1 MILTNKHAE
10 HVAPQQTTLQRAGAQ
25 SKSASKGRYLEDN
38 RATSSAGNTLIQ
50 AAANQQ
56 PIQRKTVIENIGQ
69 SCSYGPANNAQTV
82 TVGHTMNAWLDP
94 ADPVRG
100 QSASVNASQDGLMAW
115 IKSVYPQA
123 KGPMSVKGHLLNDNL
138 GGTALDNNLYPIS
151 KGANGK
157 HLSTSENY
165 VKNALWKHNTAVK
178 YSVSVS
184 GSTNYTSANASNAK
198 ATFHATVSPWND
210 VTDTSKVGATAYTAN
225 ITSDLGSPKIREA
238 TDGQG
243 TALGNTSAY
252 GLKPK
257 QDPAKLVGDLSN
269 DELQHRTD
277 QPAGLQIDSQS
288 GYHALAATSSGT
300 TGESQVWSDAYNKLM
315 ADPHEFVEEHIDDAT
330 RDIVDIAI
338 ENYDNV
344 SDAASEAFSA
354 GLLDAFLSGLPA
366 IVSQQIEKDQKV
378 HAALMQGLGEYFHS
392 EYEERGKGAE

>member
-1 MILTNKHAE
+1 MILTNKNT
-10 HVAPQQTTLQRAGAQ
+10 QQQSTLQRVGTQ

-38 RATSSAGNTLIQ
+38 RAATTADNTLLQ
-50 AAANQQ
+50 SLANQQ

-69 SCSYGPANNAQTV
+69 SCTYGPATNAQTV

-100 QSASVNASQDGLMAW
+100 QSASVNASQDNLMAW

-123 KGPMSVKGHLLNDNL
+123 KGAMSVKGHLLNDNL

-165 VKNALWKHNTAVK
+165 VKNALWKDKTAVK

-184 GSTNYTSANASNAK
+184 GATNYTSANSSNAK
-198 ATFHATVSPWND
+198 ATFHAVVSPWND

-225 ITSDLGSPKIREA
+225 ITSDLGSPKVREA
-238 TDGQG
+238 SDEKGA
-243 TALGNTSAY
+243 ALGNISAY
-252 GLKPK
+252 GLKPSE
-257 QDPAKLVGDLSN
+257 DPAKLVGDLSN
-269 DELQHRTD
+269 AEKQHRTD

-288 GYHALAATSSGT
+288 GYQALAATSSGT
-300 TGESQVWSDAYNKLM
+300 TGDSQVWNDAYNKLK
-315 ADPHEFVEEHIDDAT
+315 ADPQEFVEEHMDDAT

-338 ENYDNV
+338 ANYDNV
-344 SDAASEAFSA
+344 SDAAAAAFAA
-354 GLLDAFLSGLPA
+354 GLSGTFLSGLPVV
-366 IVSQQIEKDQKV
+366 VSQHIEKDQTV
-378 HAALMQGLGEYFHS
+378 SEALMHGLGAYFQS
-392 EYEERGKGAE
+392 EYEERGKGAG

>member
-1 MILTNKHAE
+1 M
-10 HVAPQQTTLQRAGAQ
+10 LQRAGAQ

-38 RATSSAGNTLIQ
+38 RATSSAGNTLLQ

-56 PIQRKTVIENIGQ
+56 PMQRKTVIENIGQ
-69 SCSYGPANNAQTV
+69 SCTYGPANNAQTV

-243 TALGNTSAY
+243 AAVGNTSAY
-252 GLKPK
+252 GLKPN
-257 QDPAKLVGDLSN
+257 QEPAKSVGDLSN
-269 DELQHRTD
+269 DEKQHRKD
-277 QPAGLQIDSQS
+277 QPIGLQIDSQS
-288 GYHALAATSSGT
+288 GYKALDATSSGDDS
-300 TGESQVWSDAYNKLM
+300 ESEVWSNARDKLTNN
-315 ADPHEFVEEHIDDAT
+315 PVEFVAEHMDDAT
-330 RDIVDIAI
+330 RTLVDSAI
-338 ENYDNV
+338 DTYPDFE
-344 SDAASEAFSA
+344 DAQHAAMYGGIDEF
-354 GLLDAFLSGLPA
+354 FLSGLPQ
-366 IVSQQIEKDQKV
+366 IVSYEIEYDETIKD
-378 HAALMQGLGEYFHS
+378 LLFDGLIEFFKQ
-392 EYEERGKGAE
+392 EYEERHKKDT